1 MHSYL
6 AAAVSPTPSQTQ
18 GSEQNAA
25 FAGGAIVVLLVV
37 MVALALLL
45 AWLGKYR
52 GRRRPEPRPDDKPFR
67 PT

>member
-1 MHSYL
+1 MLSLL
-6 AAAVSPTPSQTQ
+6 AATPTPSQTQ

-25 FAGGAIVVLLVV
+25 FAGGAIVVFVLL
-37 MVALALLL
+37 MVALAFLL

-52 GRRRPEPRPDDKPFR
+52 GRRLPEPRPDDKPFR